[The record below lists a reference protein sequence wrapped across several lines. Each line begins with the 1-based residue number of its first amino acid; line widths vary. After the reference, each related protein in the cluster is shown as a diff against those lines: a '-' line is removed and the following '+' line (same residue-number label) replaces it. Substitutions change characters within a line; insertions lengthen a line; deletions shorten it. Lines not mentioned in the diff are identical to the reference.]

1 MARYAIY
8 STNTGTSTAR
18 PVLGLVEIPD
28 EPTPTFAAR
37 LAAQPLNANEA
48 LIEVQEAASL
58 TDQNSEVNT
67 NEFTVDTTATP
78 PVALTAVSVARFSLQ
93 QRQSEYRRKRDALIA
108 ETGFLANF
116 GRFFTETEGT
126 NVFSYLKALQD
137 LADEPANPEGV
148 SFPTPPTT
156 LTGTGSLPLFALLW
170 RRGNTIGSVAK
181 VAGVPVQQL
190 VEYETTSNGY
200 YWKWTDGI
208 LLCTHRLQFTFSSA
222 AQLAATWTFPHA
234 FGSAAIGR
242 RSVHIVM
249 STRDNNNAS
258 VGIGAT
264 AMASLQPMTNSAGTT
279 NSISLLLRHPTNG
292 LVSGDFCWG
301 EVFAMGR
308 WDN

>member
-18 PVLGLVEIPD
+18 PVLGLIEIPD
-28 EPTPTFAAR
+28 EPASTFAAR

-48 LIEVQEAASL
+48 LLEIQESASL
-58 TDQNSEVNT
+58 TDQNSETNT
-67 NEFTVDTTATP
+67 NDFTVNSTATP

-93 QRQSEYRRKRDALIA
+93 QRQAQYRARRDTLIMEA
-108 ETGFLANF
+108 TARANF
-116 GRFFTETEGT
+116 GRFFTETEGE
-126 NVFSYLKALQD
+126 NWFSYLKALQD
-137 LADEPANPEGV
+137 LSDEPANPEGV
-148 SFPTPPTT
+148 SFPSAPGE
-156 LTGTGSLPLFALLW
+156 LGGTGGIPLFSRLW
-170 RRGNTIGSVAK
+170 RRSNTIGSVAK

-190 VEYETTSNGY
+190 VEYETTANGY

-208 LLCTHRLQFTFSSA
+208 LLCTHRLQFNYSSA

-234 FGSAAIGR
+234 FGNAAIGR
-242 RSVHIVM
+242 RSVNIVM
-249 STRDNNNAS
+249 STRGPDNE
-258 VGIGAT
+258 VLGIGAT
-264 AMASLQPMTNSAGTT
+264 AMASLQPMTNSSGTT